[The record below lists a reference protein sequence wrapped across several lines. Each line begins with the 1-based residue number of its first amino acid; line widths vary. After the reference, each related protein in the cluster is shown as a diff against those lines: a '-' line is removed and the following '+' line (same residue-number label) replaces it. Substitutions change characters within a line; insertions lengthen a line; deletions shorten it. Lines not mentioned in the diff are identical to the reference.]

1 MNMMITP
8 QVRNLKDVEMLLPAL
23 YSESSQKVY
32 GATLRKVE
40 RLTGRPLSS
49 FPAEERAW
57 YEAAAKIAWAG
68 AFPAATPAAEER
80 AFKSF
85 VNRVGASIRL
95 AHKHLAA
102 PYVRGATDVAWQR
115 LETYVREM
123 ENTFGPDG
131 QRILPNMLSLSIAN
145 LRARCNDTH
154 PAALNTAIVSAAL
167 FAAPPDKAEILRNS
181 VNAHNRLCAARAA
194 HPAIADLLPQ
204 QPIGKLPGLRDP
216 ALDWSRFSP
225 AFLKS
230 RDRVI
235 RRGITG
241 DKAPA
246 DKFGGKLGND
256 PLAQRR
262 AERKGRRRRVRNVDA
277 AEKRHLNALSW
288 LIRYAF
294 PDRSPAYALA
304 DIADVFTVDTI
315 ERAVTAYVARAST
328 SPALLDPKMT
338 SSGTTI
344 LSSLETLAR
353 RNGYDEEVLWAID
366 DARYEKVDS
375 FQAREM
381 SAEREKFVKLVERN
395 PAIAR
400 AIISGP
406 RRLKDETEAAFRNWD
421 NLGPRARTEMLHLS
435 MGAGLIAL
443 QLARSLR
450 SKNLNLLLIDGP
462 DAELLR
468 PLRESRPWLDIAKGR
483 VKNRRPIEGEI
494 PERQWK
500 VIVHWLDEGLP
511 RWCEMHDID
520 AKANI
525 HLVPGPKGIL
535 SRQSFNRIWNRCVA
549 RLGVPDLKPH
559 LMRHV
564 AATLWLAAHPGDYA
578 TVAAF
583 LCDSVKTVEKFYA
596 RGEGAAAARLFAEVL
611 EALDPTLKSYLE
623 RR

>member
-1 MNMMITP
+1 MNMMTTP
-8 QVRNLKDVEMLLPAL
+8 QVRDLKDVEMLLPAL

-32 GATLRKVE
+32 RATLRKVE
-40 RLTGRPLSS
+40 KLTGRPLSS
-49 FPAEERAW
+49 FVAEERAW
-57 YEAAAKIAWAG
+57 YEAASKITWAG
-68 AFPAATPAAEER
+68 AFPAATPEAEER
-80 AFKSF
+80 AFKAF

-95 AHKHLAA
+95 ARKHLAA
-102 PYVRGATDVAWQR
+102 PYIRGATDTAWER
-115 LETYVREM
+115 LETYVRDT

-131 QRILPNMLSLSIAN
+131 NRILPNMLSLSIAN

-167 FAAPPDKAEILRNS
+167 FVAPPDKAEILRNS
-181 VNAHNRLCAARAA
+181 TNAHTRLWAARAA

-230 RDRVI
+230 RDRAI
-235 RRGITG
+235 RRAIKG
-241 DKAPA
+241 DQVPP
-246 DKFGGKLGND
+246 DKFGGKLGHD
-256 PLAQRR
+256 PIGQRR
-262 AERKGRRRRVRNVDA
+262 AARKGQRRRVRNVDA

-288 LIRYAF
+288 LIRHAF
-294 PDRSPAYALA
+294 PDRSLAYALC
-304 DIADVFTVDTI
+304 DIAEVFTVDTI
-315 ERAVTAYVARAST
+315 ERGVTAYVARASA

-406 RRLKDETEAAFRNWD
+406 RRLKEETETAFKNWD

-450 SKNLNLLLIDGP
+450 SKNLNLLLIEGP

-520 AKANI
+520 AKTNL